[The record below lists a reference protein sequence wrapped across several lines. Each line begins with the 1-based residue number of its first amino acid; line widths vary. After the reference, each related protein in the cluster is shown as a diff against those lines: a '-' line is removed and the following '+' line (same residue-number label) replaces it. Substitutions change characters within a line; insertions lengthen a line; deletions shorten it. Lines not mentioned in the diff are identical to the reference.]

1 MNNLL
6 EEAPVAGPQPHD
18 ARATPGTSYR
28 LKPVDDWASS
38 SPPAKP
44 LALCSEETGPLITV
58 GKGEAGQIGLSSAQ
72 ISAYTVDGVLM
83 RLVSPYTYVAAE
95 PVPEA

>member
-1 MNNLL
+1 M
-6 EEAPVAGPQPHD
+6 AGPQPHD
-18 ARATPGTSYR
+18 ARATPVTSYR

-44 LALCSEETGPLITV
+44 LALCSEEPGPSITA

-72 ISAYTVDGVLM
+72 ISAYIVDDELM
-83 RLVSPYTYVAAE
+83 RSISPYTYVAIE